1 MGLPPGPIYVL
12 KLVPHL
18 GLLVGGVVGV
28 ITYTGQQLGFNV
40 PAWASVPIAVLAL
53 PCFRLAY
60 QQYLNFADDRNAK
73 RLGAVRPPVLKES
86 SRAIIGKLT
95 ESILNGYPADVVL
108 DWTEEYGPVYRSEV
122 PLLGSR
128 VIMTTE
134 PQHVKGILATNFE
147 SFEKGPVFRNQF
159 DSLLGQGIF
168 NADGE
173 MWKFHRAITRP
184 FFTRERISDFDIYDK
199 NAEISLKLASSRLSE
214 GYSIEFQDLVSR
226 FTLDSATEF
235 LFGHT
240 VDSLSAG
247 IPYPPSAASKNS
259 AFFLEHPSNKFAEA
273 FTKGQTQANIRSP
286 LGKDWPLVEFWGNKI
301 APLRKR
307 MDEFIEPVMN
317 EALRRREER
326 LKKGSDDK
334 EEEEMTLLAHL
345 VNQTQDPTILKD
357 ELVNLLV
364 AGRDTTMCLLTFCVY
379 MLTQHPEIEARL
391 REEIFDKVGPS
402 QRPTYE
408 AMRDMRYVQV
418 LRLYPPVPFD
428 SRTSTNSPVLL
439 AGKSPSD
446 PPTYV
451 SANTGCLYTVFLM
464 HRREDLWG
472 PDALKFDP
480 DRFLDHRLHKY
491 LTPNPFIFCP
501 FNAGP
506 RICLGQQFAYHEATF
521 YLVRLLQQF
530 SNFRLDEKEN
540 IKPPASWKNAK
551 GLKAQEKIVPSVHL
565 TMFVKPPLRL
575 RMTVAMKTYQSAH
588 RTISTMGLP
597 PGPKYILS
605 LMPALVP
612 LVAVLLGA
620 SNYISHTRK
629 LSLPSWLPF
638 PLALV
643 LLPVI
648 RIFHFHYLRLC
659 DDRNARRLGADRLPA
674 LKEPFWVIVSR
685 MSESLLNGYPGEFL
699 QYFGIF

>member
-12 KLVPHL
+12 KLVPRL

-40 PAWASVPIAVLAL
+40 PAWVSVPIAVLAL
-53 PCFRLAY
+53 PCFRLSY
-60 QQYLNFADDRNAK
+60 QHYLNFADDRNAK

-95 ESILNGYPADVVL
+95 ESILNGYPADTVL
-108 DWTEEYGPVYRSEV
+108 DWIEECGPAYRSEF

-128 VIMTTE
+128 V
-134 PQHVKGILATNFE
+134 
-147 SFEKGPVFRNQF
+147 
-159 DSLLGQGIF
+159 GIF

-199 NAEISLKLASSRLSE
+199 SAKISLKLAISRLSE
-214 GYSIEFQDLVSR
+214 GYSIECQDLVSR

-247 IPYPPSAASKNS
+247 IPYPHVSSAS
-259 AFFLEHPSNKFAEA
+259 LA
-273 FTKGQTQANIRSP
+273 FTEGQTQTNIRSP

-326 LKKGSDDK
+326 LKKGNDDK

-345 VNQTQDPTILKD
+345 VNHTQDPTILKD

-364 AGRDTTMCLLTFCVY
+364 AGRNTASPALATFVQSFTIITHLVGYPDYHGHDWILQNAHIPSILPKLTGLKSFSFQNLTGTVVWKYLSPGMSKAFQDLCLNVSITHLDFSNIRGMPVSWIAKCQNLSHLRLKYVSEDGGVPDIYQSCDEVTSCPVTSLDILNATSAIKRSVDALPFQTSRSSRLLFTKTETLQLLNTLSRNSKLAASFVHGSSGCHLDCSRASFIVSLSKRRNHTLY
-379 MLTQHPEIEARL
+379 MLTQHPEIEAHL
-391 REEIFDKVGPS
+391 REQIFDKVGPS

-408 AMRDMRYVQV
+408 AMRDMRYLQV

-439 AGKSPSD
+439 AGQNPSD
-446 PPTYV
+446 PPTYI
-451 SANTGCLYTVFLM
+451 SANTGCVYTVFLM

-472 PDALKFDP
+472 PDAL
-480 DRFLDHRLHKY
+480 
-491 LTPNPFIFCP
+491 
-501 FNAGP
+501 
-506 RICLGQQFAYHEATF
+506 
-521 YLVRLLQQF
+521 
-530 SNFRLDEKEN
+530 
-540 IKPPASWKNAK
+540 
-551 GLKAQEKIVPSVHL
+551 
-565 TMFVKPPLRL
+565 
-575 RMTVAMKTYQSAH
+575 
-588 RTISTMGLP
+588 
-597 PGPKYILS
+597 
-605 LMPALVP
+605 
-612 LVAVLLGA
+612 
-620 SNYISHTRK
+620 
-629 LSLPSWLPF
+629 
-638 PLALV
+638 
-643 LLPVI
+643 
-648 RIFHFHYLRLC
+648 
-659 DDRNARRLGADRLPA
+659 
-674 LKEPFWVIVSR
+674 
-685 MSESLLNGYPGEFL
+685 
-699 QYFGIF
+699 